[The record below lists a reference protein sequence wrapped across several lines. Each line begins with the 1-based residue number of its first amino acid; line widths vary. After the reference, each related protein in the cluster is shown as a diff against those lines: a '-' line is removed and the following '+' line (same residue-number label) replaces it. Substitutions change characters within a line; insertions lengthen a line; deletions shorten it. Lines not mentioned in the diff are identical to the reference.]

1 MKTDAQLRQ
10 DVIDELNWDAAI
22 DATKIEIAVQD
33 GLVTLGGQVLH
44 YSEKWVAE
52 QAVQRVAGVKAL
64 VVKIVVAPAGSH
76 TDADIARAAE
86 SALAGVSYL
95 PKDSVRIQVEN
106 GWIQLSG
113 KVGRDYQRQNAAA
126 AVRYLVGVKGIT
138 DDITIRSETPSA
150 QIKEEIEAALE
161 RRFDSED
168 QDISVSVS
176 GKNVTLSGTVTSW
189 WQRDLARNSAWNAP
203 GVQNVTDHMTI
214 SY

>member
-1 MKTDAQLRQ
+1 
-10 DVIDELNWDAAI
+10 
-22 DATKIEIAVQD
+22 
-33 GLVTLGGQVLH
+33 
-44 YSEKWVAE
+44 
-52 QAVQRVAGVKAL
+52 
-64 VVKIVVAPAGSH
+64 
-76 TDADIARAAE
+76 
-86 SALAGVSYL
+86 
-95 PKDSVRIQVEN
+95 VEN